1 VRPISQS
8 DAERMRDAL
17 KEIASFKNDSLDP
30 QDPGQ
35 AAAISAR
42 QTLEELKLF
51 FQRDAEE

>member
-1 VRPISQS
+1 
-8 DAERMRDAL
+8 MRDAL